1 MEYLRNE
8 NNLNEP
14 RVIIG
19 ENYAAIKLVLV
30 STSDYRHVTK
40 GDIFDGRLGE
50 TWRIDGGN
58 PPHKPASSGRTYA
71 TDLARNSATSRGFFP
86 NVFGMEWS
94 PIAGD
99 GKPDWVWMASVEQ
112 KLALGRQYL
121 RYVAD
126 TPNSSLITYY
136 SIWLHNCT
144 APIPFCDGAIQVDRG
159 YIKLAIETDGHT
171 HS

>member
-1 MEYLRNE
+1 MEYIRNE

-14 RVIIG
+14 RAITG
-19 ENYAAIKLVLV
+19 DNYAGINLVLV
-30 STSDYRHVTK
+30 SSTDYRHVTK

-58 PPHKPASSGRTYA
+58 PPHKPASSGRAYA
-71 TDLARNSATSRGFFP
+71 TDLAANIQSSRSFFP
-86 NVFGMEWS
+86 NVFGMEWAPVAS
-94 PIAGD
+94 D
-99 GKPDWVWMASVEQ
+99 GMPDWIWSSTPEQ

-126 TPNSSLITYY
+126 TPPWQLLNYGP
-136 SIWLHNCT
+136 WLDDCT
-144 APIPFCDGAIQVDRG
+144 ALIPFCDGAIQIDLG
-159 YIKLAIETDGHT
+159 HIKLAVETDGHT

>member
-19 ENYAAIKLVLV
+19 DNYAGIKLVLV

>member
-14 RVIIG
+14 RAVTG
-19 ENYAAIKLVLV
+19 DNYAGVPVVLV
-30 STSDYRHVTK
+30 SSTDYRHVTK

-58 PPHKPASSGRTYA
+58 PPHKPASSGRAYA
-71 TDLARNSATSRGFFP
+71 TDIARNIQSSRSFFP
-86 NVFGMEWS
+86 NVFGMEWA
-94 PIAGD
+94 PVAGD
-99 GKPDWVWMASVEQ
+99 GMPDWIWSATIAQ

-121 RYVAD
+121 RYIAD
-126 TPNSSLITYY
+126 TPDSEVLSYGR
-136 SIWLHNCT
+136 WLDDRT
-144 APIPFCDGAIQVDRG
+144 ALIPFCDGALQVDLG
-159 YIKLAIETDGHT
+159 HIKLAIETDGHV